1 MVGDVPWT
9 PPILPSGEA
18 PGEEP
23 SVTPGQ
29 AGRTTRAATR
39 TAEARR
45 LDRAVGPAPLRNE
58 HVEGTP

>member
-1 MVGDVPWT
+1 VD
-9 PPILPSGEA
+9 A
-18 PGEEP
+18 PDPVRDRDSGEEP

-45 LDRAVGPAPLRNE
+45 LDRAVGPAPLRNDCVE
-58 HVEGTP
+58 GTSVVEGTP